1 MIFGT
6 PRYTMITE
14 FTFSHF
20 NMAKNYLLKQGI
32 TDPKIAL
39 FAYLHGDEY
48 EQLTELLKAY
58 KAKPES
64 FKRAITQLTSIL
76 S

>member
-1 MIFGT
+1 MKALA
-6 PRYTMITE
+6 E

-20 NMAKNYLLKQGI
+20 NVAKNYLLKQGI
-32 TDPKIAL
+32 TDPKLAL

-48 EQLTELLKAY
+48 DQLTELISAY

-64 FKRAITQLTSIL
+64 FKRAITQLASVL
-76 S
+76 N